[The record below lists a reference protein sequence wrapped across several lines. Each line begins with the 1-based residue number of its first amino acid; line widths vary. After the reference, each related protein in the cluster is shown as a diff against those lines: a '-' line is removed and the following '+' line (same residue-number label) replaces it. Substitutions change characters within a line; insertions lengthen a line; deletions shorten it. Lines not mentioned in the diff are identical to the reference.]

1 MPPRAHP
8 SWKTL
13 LFPSEF
19 RGKIVMKTPVLS
31 DVRVRV
37 QALPKKPSAA
47 RRGSAE
53 DFHENPPGMGRKRV
67 EMVLNL
73 EGKVPMSQTP
83 RNPDPTLKTKGSRP
97 LLFSSLLFLHEKLI
111 PTPAW
116 RGQPLSK
123 CSLMLIIE
131 ICIWQSYILDKA
143 AVCIS
148 PVLMDPKTLEQNQKL
163 FMDLVSK

>member
-1 MPPRAHP
+1 
-8 SWKTL
+8 
-13 LFPSEF
+13 
-19 RGKIVMKTPVLS
+19 MKTPVLS

-111 PTPAW
+111 PTPA
-116 RGQPLSK
+116 
-123 CSLMLIIE
+123 
-131 ICIWQSYILDKA
+131 
-143 AVCIS
+143 
-148 PVLMDPKTLEQNQKL
+148 
-163 FMDLVSK
+163 